1 MLGLV
6 LIMVLLLA
14 GVGLE
19 VLVRLVS
26 RLGVDVTSWVL
37 LLLLLGF
44 GGGVVLTGSRGL
56 MLMVLLVLG
65 LVVLGWGDITV
76 PGGLLLLWG
85 WGGPIRIVVVVGML
99 LVLHREVITVVVTH

>member
-1 MLGLV
+1 
-6 LIMVLLLA
+6 MVLLLA

-85 WGGPIRIVVVVGML
+85 GPIRIVVVVGML